1 MTHTV
6 IGTNDN
12 ADDDN
17 DDDEDGVKIR
27 NKGNNNK

>member
-12 ADDDN
+12 ADDD